1 MDKIE
6 VTIITLNGKRY
17 AVFKVNDAW
26 FNAQA
31 YWANYHDLPRDGDRV
46 ELRPGDEERI
56 IAEVKEKVA
65 EAEEAIARYEEFLRS
80 PAETREINVC
90 GHKVIVQFQPWQHF
104 RYIAKVSIPKAMKD
118 ELKWPDLLS
127 RWLEEWEEEEDTLS
141 LTGNVKDK
149 DEYFNQVQAE
159 MSRAATRINEIREWR
174 AQPTQ
179 ILEWPGDVKVI
190 IKANSKPQYYEVK
203 FVAPKALIE
212 KAAMCGLALARHQW
226 WPTNDNS
233 RVSMTWTLKD
243 KEVELSLATL
253 RKLVEDAATMKAE
266 VVAQYRV

>member
-1 MDKIE
+1 
-6 VTIITLNGKRY
+6 
-17 AVFKVNDAW
+17 
-26 FNAQA
+26 
-31 YWANYHDLPRDGDRV
+31 LPRDGDCV
-46 ELRPGDEERI
+46 EIQPGDEERI
-56 IAEVKEKVA
+56 IAEVKEKIAAA
-65 EAEEAIARYEEFLRS
+65 EVAIARYEEFLRS
-80 PAETREINVC
+80 PAETREIDVC
-90 GHKVIVQFQPWQHF
+90 SYKVTVQFQPWQHF
-104 RYIAKVSIPKAMKD
+104 RYIAKVYIPKAMKD
-118 ELKWPDLLS
+118 ELEWPDLLS

-159 MSRAATRINEIREWR
+159 MSRAATRINEVREWQ

-226 WPTNDNS
+226 WPTNDDNQ
-233 RVSMTWTLKD
+233 VSMTWTLKD
-243 KEVELSLATL
+243 NEIELSLATMK
-253 RKLVEDAATMKAE
+253 KLVEDAASIEAE
-266 VVAQYRV
+266 VIAQYSV